1 MPDFYFWNVG
11 ATKSNSSRTVQSIFQ
26 RNVHDL
32 SFYILKR
39 ERKKNRNI
47 SIKCHNWTYF
57 YYWDLKVYECQCDL
71 MWTNLHSSLNEQ
83 LINSDEMLFFPE
95 TLLKNHWNELK
106 INEKSDINAVSVC
119 CSTTAL
125 TECLSENL
133 SSKKV
138 SDVICLEGRTRCKIP
153 AFASN
158 WGAMT
163 RSVCHWRF

>member
-1 MPDFYFWNVG
+1 MGWGEVVTGVSARDLCRIFIFEMLEQQRATHRELYKVYFNG
-11 ATKSNSSRTVQSIFQ
+11 MFMIYLFIFW
-26 RNVHDL
+26 
-32 SFYILKR
+32 R
-39 ERKKNRNI
+39 EREKNRNI

-125 TECLSENL
+125 TVCPSEIYHQNKWL
-133 SSKKV
+133 
-138 SDVICLEGRTRCKIP
+138 
-153 AFASN
+153 
-158 WGAMT
+158 M
-163 RSVCHWRF
+163 